1 MSSTKMNLQH
11 RPNSQYYS
19 PTALAKNMS
28 EWISKQSSQRLKV
41 AEMKLR
47 GTWKGYQEG
56 EFEVKNPLVG
66 VEVGG
71 LKEEKED
78 GREGERKGVLR
89 VEYPE
94 ERGGNSLMGMGK
106 GKEGE
111 GEGEVVVV
119 V

>member
-1 MSSTKMNLQH
+1 
-11 RPNSQYYS
+11 
-19 PTALAKNMS
+19 MS

-71 LKEEKED
+71 LKGEKED

-94 ERGGNSLMGMGK
+94 ERGGNSLVGMGK
-106 GKEGE
+106 EE
-111 GEGEVVVV
+111 EDGEGEVVVV
-119 V
+119 

>member
-1 MSSTKMNLQH
+1 
-11 RPNSQYYS
+11 
-19 PTALAKNMS
+19 MS

-78 GREGERKGVLR
+78 GREVMGERKGVLR

-106 GKEGE
+106 EDGEGEGE

-119 V
+119 

>member
-1 MSSTKMNLQH
+1 MSN
-11 RPNSQYYS
+11 
-19 PTALAKNMS
+19 
-28 EWISKQSSQRLKV
+28 WISKQSSQRLKV

-71 LKEEKED
+71 LKGEEED
-78 GREGERKGVLR
+78 GREVMGERKGVLR

-94 ERGGNSLMGMGK
+94 ERVGNSLMGMGI
-106 GKEGE
+106 GKVG

>member
-1 MSSTKMNLQH
+1 
-11 RPNSQYYS
+11 
-19 PTALAKNMS
+19 MS

-71 LKEEKED
+71 LKGEEDD

-106 GKEGE
+106 GKEDD
-111 GEGEVVVV
+111 GEVVVV
-119 V
+119 

>member
-1 MSSTKMNLQH
+1 
-11 RPNSQYYS
+11 
-19 PTALAKNMS
+19 MS

-71 LKEEKED
+71 
-78 GREGERKGVLR
+78 
-89 VEYPE
+89 
-94 ERGGNSLMGMGK
+94 
-106 GKEGE
+106 
-111 GEGEVVVV
+111 
-119 V
+119 

>member
-1 MSSTKMNLQH
+1 MSNLQH

-28 EWISKQSSQRLKV
+28 DWISKQSSQRLKV

-71 LKEEKED
+71 IKGEKED
-78 GREGERKGVLR
+78 GDGREGEERKGVLR

-94 ERGGNSLMGMGK
+94 ERGGNSLMGMGI
-106 GKEGE
+106 GKEDGE

-119 V
+119 

>member
-1 MSSTKMNLQH
+1 
-11 RPNSQYYS
+11 
-19 PTALAKNMS
+19 MS

-71 LKEEKED
+71 VKGEKED
-78 GREGERKGVLR
+78 GREEMGERKGVLR

-94 ERGGNSLMGMGK
+94 EGVGNSLVGMGK
-106 GKEGE
+106 GED

-119 V
+119 

>member
-1 MSSTKMNLQH
+1 MSD
-11 RPNSQYYS
+11 
-19 PTALAKNMS
+19 
-28 EWISKQSSQRLKV
+28 WISKQSSQRLKV

-71 LKEEKED
+71 LKGEKED

-106 GKEGE
+106 EEVGE

-119 V
+119 

>member
-1 MSSTKMNLQH
+1 
-11 RPNSQYYS
+11 
-19 PTALAKNMS
+19 MS

-71 LKEEKED
+71 LKGEKED
-78 GREGERKGVLR
+78 GREVMGEGERKGVLR

-94 ERGGNSLMGMGK
+94 ERVGNSLMGMGK
-106 GKEGE
+106 GKED

-119 V
+119 

>member
-1 MSSTKMNLQH
+1 
-11 RPNSQYYS
+11 
-19 PTALAKNMS
+19 MS

-71 LKEEKED
+71 IKGEKED

-106 GKEGE
+106 ED

-119 V
+119 

>member
-1 MSSTKMNLQH
+1 
-11 RPNSQYYS
+11 
-19 PTALAKNMS
+19 MS

-47 GTWKGYQEG
+47 GTWKGIEEG

-71 LKEEKED
+71 LKGEE
-78 GREGERKGVLR
+78 GEGERKGVLR

-106 GKEGE
+106 EGE

>member
-1 MSSTKMNLQH
+1 MSD
-11 RPNSQYYS
+11 
-19 PTALAKNMS
+19 
-28 EWISKQSSQRLKV
+28 WISKQSSQRLKV

-71 LKEEKED
+71 LKGEKED
-78 GREGERKGVLR
+78 GREEGERKGVLR

-94 ERGGNSLMGMGK
+94 ERGGNSLMGMGM
-106 GKEGE
+106 GKEDGE

-119 V
+119 

>member
-1 MSSTKMNLQH
+1 
-11 RPNSQYYS
+11 
-19 PTALAKNMS
+19 MS

-71 LKEEKED
+71 LKGEE
-78 GREGERKGVLR
+78 GEGERKGALR

-106 GKEGE
+106 EEDGV
-111 GEGEVVVV
+111 GEVVVV
-119 V
+119 